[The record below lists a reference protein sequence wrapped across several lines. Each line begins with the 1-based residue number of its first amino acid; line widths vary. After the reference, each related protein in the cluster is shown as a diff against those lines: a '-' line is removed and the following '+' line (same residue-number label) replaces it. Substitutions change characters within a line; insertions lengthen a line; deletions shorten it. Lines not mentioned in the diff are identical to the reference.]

1 MKKPQNETLNFRN
14 SAIERFKAAL
24 SEITLSKEEIT
35 NFDYVLGKMNPEH
48 LKFDFNTG
56 ELETPRMLIEDRS
69 TANPQAEEAR
79 VVSPEKP
86 ARKTRVSKAD
96 AAKAVVIG
104 HAPKPAKKSKP
115 IDVQPEVLQE
125 QSVAEAQ
132 VAAKAV
138 RGGKAP
144 KAAKTPKPA
153 KISASARKAAADIVT
168 SAKGD
173 LESAA
178 RETLNRYFKDI
189 RPQDEITNILRG
201 KKGPVEMNAIAKL
214 FQSIHGID
222 LSKNSKLEGLYKT
235 RLQAQI
241 AHMMTKGLVGKQRL
255 AGESGKEVTHYH
267 LIKSAATKPAKAP
280 KAPKATPQAASETAE
295 FAGSGEQ
302 QPEVQTAA

>member
-104 HAPKPAKKSKP
+104 RAPKSAKKSKS

-125 QSVAEAQ
+125 QSVVAAQ
-132 VAAKAV
+132 VGAKAV

-168 SAKGD
+168 SASKDD

-178 RETLNRYFKDI
+178 RETLNRYFKGL

-267 LIKSAATKPAKAP
+267 LIRSAATKPA

-295 FAGSGEQ
+295 FAGGGEQ